1 VMWARF
7 LGNRGRDCKERSA
20 NDDNSTH
27 QMNEFNTQDPDG
39 PKLRAQ
45 KRKESY
51 FADQAMPSTP
61 GVKSIVG
68 WSCQVRRSSTAIFP
82 AGIQVT

>member
-7 LGNRGRDCKERSA
+7 LGNRGRDRKERSA

-39 PKLRAQ
+39 PKLRTKAEGELF
-45 KRKESY
+45 RR
-51 FADQAMPSTP
+51 P
-61 GVKSIVG
+61 GHAIDA
-68 WSCQVRRSSTAIFP
+68 RS
-82 AGIQVT
+82 